1 MNYPNNQQFLA
12 ALFGQDAPWVHVTDF
27 TYDPNHIPEDR
38 HLAAWKGDYFTRYRF
53 HPVSNQYFT
62 ISNFYADEK
71 GQARRRKA
79 LYRHTSVIVLDDVKE
94 KLSMSE
100 VSKLPSPA
108 WILETSPGS
117 EQWGYI
123 LDKPCTE
130 RYRVENLL
138 DGLVANGL
146 APDGK
151 DPGMKGVTRYVR
163 LPDGYNNKHNK
174 LVNGQP
180 FKCRMIL
187 WQPFNRVTLEQLAK
201 PFNVDLDAARR
212 ETRVDGA
219 AAVDDHPLLNV
230 PDIIHIKEVR
240 SDGRFDITCPWV
252 DEHTGAVDN
261 GAAIFTN
268 GDGTIGFKC
277 HHGAC
282 QHRTGR
288 NLLQFIDREVS
299 GFSASFNNWKVM
311 RELGRVVPVS
321 FMGSVA
327 STIPNQNVSFLS
339 SVSIQPASTLPAPV
353 QQAPISFMQALVKQD
368 IIAANTVPEKS
379 NTVIQPPSAP
389 PTTQPQVDGL
399 QLMVD
404 ALHRERPSS
413 PEARELASNLLKH
426 VDGLSKIDQ
435 KHWHE
440 VVCDLMHWSKVDLKE
455 ILRDLR
461 VQWYGERVSS
471 AEFYDNVL
479 YVKELNQFYDF
490 RARMFFST
498 DAFQNS
504 FSHEDAEARKI
515 ALQDG
520 RVKKVDRLDYAPKS
534 PRVFQENGVVF
545 GNTYVEDN
553 SALGVPGDASPWVNH
568 FIAMGWADSRKHMLQ
583 YMAFT
588 LRHPEIKINHM
599 MILGSGE
606 GTGKDFLL
614 YPLLKAMG
622 HNSQIISGE
631 ELLSDFNDYL
641 LSTKYLHVNEAELG
655 DRSEAMAVSNR
666 LKPIAT
672 SPPETLRVNQKGVKP
687 IKIRNIISSTMTTN
701 SQLPVRLNGASRRFF
716 CLWSDLQVR
725 DINHNML
732 PEWRDY
738 WNQMWPW
745 MLNGGYQHCIHYL
758 QHEVDLSDFNPGTAP
773 PMTDFLRDIIDAS
786 KSPGVQ
792 TMENLI
798 RKQLGVFKS
807 DLVRADD
814 VIETVRAGAMVYP
827 NDVFID
833 SKGLT
838 TIRVAQI
845 LNTITSIA
853 KLNVYYNGEYQRVW
867 AVRETTRYKSMTP
880 TELNVEYERQMKI
893 ARTGVVLS
901 VVPKI

>member
-1 MNYPNNQQFLA
+1 MNYPNNEQFLA

-27 TYDPNHIPEDR
+27 TYDPNHIPKER
-38 HLAAWKGDYFTRYRF
+38 HLAAWKGDYFSRYRF

-62 ISNFYADEK
+62 ISNFYCDEK
-71 GQARRRKA
+71 GDARRRKA
-79 LYRHTSVIVLDDVKE
+79 LYRHTPVIVLDDVKE
-94 KLSMSE
+94 KLSMAE
-100 VSKLPSPA
+100 VSKLPAPA

-123 LDKPCTE
+123 LDHPCAE
-130 RYRVENLL
+130 RYRIENLL

-146 APDGK
+146 APEGR

-163 LPDGYNNKHNK
+163 LPDGYNNKHSK

-180 FKCRMIL
+180 FKCRMAL
-187 WQPFNRVTLEQLAK
+187 WQPFNRVTLEQLAA
-201 PFNVDLDAARR
+201 PFNVDLEAVRR

-219 AAVDDHPLLNV
+219 AAVDDHPLLNI

-252 DEHTGAVDN
+252 DEHTGSDDS

-288 NLLQFIDREVS
+288 NLLQFIDREVT
-299 GFSASFNNWKVM
+299 GFSATFNNWKVM
-311 RELGRVVPVS
+311 RELQKIAPVS
-321 FMGSVA
+321 FLEAPKTSSSITNQVA
-327 STIPNQNVSFLS
+327 SGQIVSFMETP
-339 SVSIQPASTLPAPV
+339 IK
-353 QQAPISFMQALVKQD
+353 QAPISFVEV
-368 IIAANTVPEKS
+368 VPE
-379 NTVIQPPSAP
+379 TPIVVIQSPPAP
-389 PTTQPQVDGL
+389 PATPVPAQPTIDGL

-413 PEARELASNLLKH
+413 PEARELSGNLLKH
-426 VDGLSKIDQ
+426 VDGLPKIDQ

-461 VQWYGERVSS
+461 LQWYGERVSS

-479 YVKELNQFYDF
+479 FVKELNQFYDF

-553 SALGVPGDASPWVNH
+553 SAVGVPGDASNWVNH
-568 FIAMGWADSRKHMLQ
+568 FIAMGWGDSYKHILQ

-641 LSTKYLHVNEAELG
+641 LSTKYLHINEAELG

-672 SPPETLRVNQKGVKP
+672 APPETLRVNQKGVKP

-716 CLWSDLQVR
+716 CLWSELQVR

-738 WNQMWPW
+738 WNKMWPW

-786 KSPGVQ
+786 KSPAVQ

-845 LNTITSIA
+845 LNTIVSIA

-880 TELNVEYERQMKI
+880 AELNVEYERQMKI

-901 VVPKI
+901 VVPRI